1 MKSDVD
7 IKDDV
12 YKIINHSPLEQAVTG
27 VLKKTKRP
35 HNSKSEDIVISVLSN
50 NTAQQQEAFV
60 NVNIYVKD
68 DDVDGQDEECS
79 PRLRQLC
86 QLAFDLFL
94 NVRGH
99 DFRLSLD
106 TQQVM
111 EVEGTGEHLI
121 NNKLLYQ
128 IINE

>member
-1 MKSDVD
+1 MKSDID

-35 HNSKSEDIVISVLSN
+35 HNSKNEDIVISVLSN

-86 QLAFDLFL
+86 QLALDLFL

-111 EVEGTGEHLI
+111 EIDGTGEHLI

>member
-1 MKSDVD
+1 MKSDID

>member
-1 MKSDVD
+1 MKSDID

-35 HNSKSEDIVISVLSN
+35 HNSKNEDIVISVLSN

-111 EVEGTGEHLI
+111 EVDGTGEHLI

>member
-1 MKSDVD
+1 MKSDID

-99 DFRLSLD
+99 DFRLSLN

>member
-1 MKSDVD
+1 MKSDID

-50 NTAQQQEAFV
+50 KTVQQQEAFV
-60 NVNIYVKD
+60 NVNIYVND

-111 EVEGTGEHLI
+111 EVDGTGEHLI

>member
-1 MKSDVD
+1 MKSDID

-12 YKIINHSPLEQAVTG
+12 YKIINHSQLEQAVTG

-35 HNSKSEDIVISVLSN
+35 HNSKREDIVISVLSN
-50 NTAQQQEAFV
+50 KTAQQQEAFV

-106 TQQVM
+106 TQQVI
-111 EVEGTGEHLI
+111 EVDGTGEHLI

>member
-1 MKSDVD
+1 MKSDID

-35 HNSKSEDIVISVLSN
+35 HNSKNEDIVISVLSN

-94 NVRGH
+94 NARGH